1 MPTKLR
7 KTVLKQLH
15 DVPTAGHLGVKKTL
29 MKVRSRYFWFGLRRD
44 VEN

>member
-7 KTVLKQLH
+7 KTVLKQRH
-15 DVPTAGHLGVKKTL
+15 NVPTVGHLGVKKTL